1 MAESK
6 PAARRPRLSIPKSP
20 KPAPVSFE
28 EAFRRFLGPKA
39 AKGDPRCP
47 VCGSNEW
54 LIGPKPVSVAAGSGP
69 GAGGA
74 MPLVTLTCSSCGLVR
89 FFSTVVAGLEEEP

>member
-1 MAESK
+1 MAENK
-6 PAARRPRLSIPKSP
+6 PAARQPRLPIPTSK
-20 KPAPVSFE
+20 KAAPVSFE

-47 VCGSNEW
+47 VCRGNEW
-54 LIGPKPVSVAAGSGP
+54 LVGPKPVSVAAGSGP
-69 GAGGA
+69 GGAA

-89 FFSTVVAGLEEEP
+89 FFSAVLAGLEEES